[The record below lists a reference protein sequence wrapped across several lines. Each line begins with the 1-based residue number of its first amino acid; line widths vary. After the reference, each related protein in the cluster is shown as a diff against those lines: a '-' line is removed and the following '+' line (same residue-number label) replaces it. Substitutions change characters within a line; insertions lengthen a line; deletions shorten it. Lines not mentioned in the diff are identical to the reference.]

1 MIAYPPAVPALVLG
15 PMLRYVGERE
25 AVIWVE
31 TDGPCEVDVLG
42 HRERTFHV
50 EGHHYALVRV
60 EGLEPGEWI
69 EYDVSLD
76 GEKAWPEPDSEF
88 PPSVIRTYPRGEPVK
103 LVFGSC
109 RVTVPHHPPY
119 TLPKDEDEAG
129 REIDALYAL
138 TRRMRREP
146 RESWP
151 HLLLLLGDQ
160 VYADEVSPQT
170 LEYIEATRGTSK
182 PPYDRIANFEEYTRL
197 YREAWSEPTIRWL
210 LSTVST
216 AMIFDDHDVHDD
228 WNISRAW
235 LERVRSWD
243 WWDEH
248 IVGGLMAY
256 WLYQH
261 LGNIGPDAQEQD
273 ELLREVQA
281 AADAGPI
288 LRSFAYRAD
297 RETDGS
303 RWSFCRDIGGT
314 RLVVVDSR
322 AGRVLDEDR
331 RSMVDD
337 EEWDWIVEHA
347 TGGYDHLLIATS
359 VPFLLLPAMHYL
371 EAWNERV
378 CGGAWGRVAAKAG
391 EWIREAVD
399 LEHWAAFEDSFGRL
413 AELQRSVGAGERGP
427 APASIVT
434 LSGDVH
440 HAYLQ
445 EVAFRRDAEVR
456 SAVYQAVCSPF
467 RNALDSHERAAI
479 RFAASP
485 VGSMIGH
492 LLARSSGAVEYA
504 LRWRLVGDG
513 PWFDNQVA
521 TLEIE
526 GRQIRMRLERAVNG
540 RREEPRLEQIFE
552 RQLA

>member
-42 HRERTFHV
+42 HCERTFHV